1 MRNTKRKKLVYGLI
15 VAALLTIVVV
25 LAWPAERLVNSGSS
39 TIKTSNDTKRLIQP
53 DNNFN
58 KQQYST
64 DQASSLW
71 VVVNK
76 GRVLPGSYVPS
87 DLVVPKMQ
95 LRYSAATPD
104 MHVRADAAEA
114 LGQMFDAALQSGL
127 NLMLTSGYRS
137 YSSQVA
143 VYGNYVKQS
152 SVAEADTFSARPG
165 HSEHQTGLAADLEP
179 YDQKC
184 ELDQCFGDTP
194 EGKWLAANCYKFG
207 FVIRYPKD
215 GQSLTGYVYE
225 PWHVR
230 YVGKGLAD
238 QLHRS
243 GTTLEQFFGLPIY
256 TSYAS
261 NSLTLKL

>member
-1 MRNTKRKKLVYGLI
+1 MHNTKKKNLVYGLI
-15 VAALLTIVVV
+15 VAGLLTIVVV
-25 LAWPAERLVNSGSS
+25 LAWPSERLAKGEKSVL
-39 TIKTSNDTKRLIQP
+39 KTSQGAKKVIPQDS
-53 DNNFN
+53 NFN
-58 KQQYST
+58 KQQYAT

-71 VVVNK
+71 AVVNK
-76 GRVLPGSYVPS
+76 GRALPSSYTPS

-95 LRYSAATPD
+95 LRYSAAQPD
-104 MHVRADAAEA
+104 MHVRSDAAAA
-114 LGQMFDAALQSGL
+114 LGQMFDAAQNSGL

-137 YSSQVA
+137 YSSQVS

-152 SVAEADTFSARPG
+152 GVTEADTFSARPG

-194 EGKWLAANCYKFG
+194 EGKWLGANCYRFG

-230 YVGKGLAD
+230 YVGKDLAN
-238 QLHRS
+238 QLYES
-243 GTTLEQFFGLPIY
+243 GMTLEQFFGLPIY
-256 TSYAS
+256 ANYVS
-261 NSLTLKL
+261 NSLILKL